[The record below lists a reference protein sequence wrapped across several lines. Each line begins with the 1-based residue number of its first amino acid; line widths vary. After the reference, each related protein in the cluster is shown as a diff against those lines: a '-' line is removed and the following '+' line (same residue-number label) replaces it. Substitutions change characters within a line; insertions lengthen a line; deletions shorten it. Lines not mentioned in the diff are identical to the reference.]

1 MIDQKETTM
10 SETNSKVVDWDT
22 YLKEKM
28 IELRRLLDESDK
40 GMVKN

>member
-1 MIDQKETTM
+1 M

>member
-22 YLKEKM
+22 YIKEKM